1 MNISIWFSWPAGGG
15 VNTSWLMLAEL
26 LTQKWYNI
34 LVDKEYASIIKWDN
48 NLIVVYI
55 SDDKPFISHKIDYFI
70 CFDDYSITKN
80 EKVYELKNIV
90 NLKSQP
96 FKYKNVPAFGLAL
109 KILWIDISE
118 WEQILPSFFH
128 WEILQS
134 NIDLLKQWYNL
145 APLNNDESEIEFA
158 PLNKGG
164 RGDNNKEISH
174 KTWYSKWQDK
184 KLFFWNE
191 LIAKWAIAS
200 WLDRYSAYPMTPAST
215 LIDVITPYCHS
226 DSAELREEESKNNIN
241 FSDDR
246 STEQSSDIKN
256 NRQKSKIV
264 FFQWEDEIAV
274 SMSMLWAKFA
284 GKRAMCGTSWWW
296 FALMTESLAFSNQAE
311 IWWVYILSQRDG
323 PSTGTP
329 TFTGQWD
336 LDFALNA
343 SFGETYPIVIAPDTF
358 ENAYNLI
365 WKALNWSDI
374 YQHPVI
380 FLVDKQ
386 FSESYLSIDPK
397 NLKPEPINRWEFT
410 PLLRGDPALA
420 GEGFVVWKEMEFKIQ
435 DQEFKRYQ
443 LTNSWIS
450 PYSVPWI
457 ENWEFITTSYEHDEY
472 WATNEDPM
480 IKKQMTEKRAQKI
493 QTFIQKEFNKD
504 FYGYEII
511 NPNAKKFFI
520 TFWFNRYVLESALF
534 KLSPPVKGENV
545 WLKSDKGGLKNE
557 ENNSDHWLIIVK
569 NLQPL
574 DPRLKKRF
582 QENEKN
588 ISELTFV
595 EMNHWWTFQ
604 KLISNECNLKSDF
617 WEKKI
622 KHIRKYDLYPIFQ
635 EEIK

>member
-15 VNTSWLMLAEL
+15 VNTSWLMLAQL

-70 CFDDYSITKN
+70 CFDDYSVTKN
-80 EKVYELKNIV
+80 QKIYELKNIV
-90 NLKSQP
+90 NLKTQP
-96 FKYKNVPAFGLAL
+96 FKYKNVPAFGIAL

-118 WEQILPSFFH
+118 WEKILPNFFH
-128 WEILQS
+128 WEILQF

-145 APLNNDESEIEFA
+145 AIDVPLFDR
-158 PLNKGG
+158 KRGG
-164 RGDNNKEISH
+164 GDLI
-174 KTWYSKWQDK
+174 K
-184 KLFFWNE
+184 KYELEWINQLFFWNE

-200 WLDRYSAYPMTPAST
+200 WLDRYSAYPMTPASS
-215 LIDVITPYCHS
+215 LIDVITTPLS
-226 DSAELREEESKNNIN
+226 SWAKWNETKDINLDSSPSLYSGSEWH
-241 FSDDR
+241 
-246 STEQSSDIKN
+246 
-256 NRQKSKIV
+256 KII
-264 FFQWEDEIAV
+264 FHQWEDEIAV

-284 GKRAMCGTSWWW
+284 GKRAMCGTSGGW

-311 IWWVYILSQRDG
+311 IWWVYVLSQRDG
-323 PSTGTP
+323 PSTGSP
-329 TFTGQWD
+329 TFTSQWD

-358 ENAYNLI
+358 ENGYNLI

-397 NLKPEPINRWEFT
+397 NLKSEPINRWEGFCL
-410 PLLRGDPALA
+410 PFVKGEAEGRGIL
-420 GEGFVVWKEMEFKIQ
+420 K

-450 PYSVPWI
+450 PYSIPWI

-511 NPNAKKFFI
+511 NPNAKKFFV
-520 TFWFNRYVLESALF
+520 TFWFNRYALESSLF
-534 KLSPPVKGENV
+534 KLAPPVKGENF
-545 WLKSDKGGLKNE
+545 WLKSDKGGLKNKE
-557 ENNSDHWLIIVK
+557 SNPDHWLIIVK

-595 EMNHWWTFQ
+595 EMSFGWSFQ
-604 KLISNECNLKSDF
+604 KLITNECNLKSDF
-617 WEKKI
+617 RENKI